1 MAPRKKPA
9 ASKPATPAEPQR
21 SAFATIARMQI
32 ATGGSGT
39 METNSEDE
47 GVTPDVPEPEMG
59 TQQDEGETPDQPT
72 TETVEEPDKQALA
85 KALKEAR
92 DDAIKWRA
100 RLRELEA
107 AQKQRDD
114 AELSEAERQAKRLQE
129 LEAELAERDS
139 TTRRLALESAVAL
152 RSNALGIVDAEVAV
166 AMLDRDALEYDADG
180 RPDPASLDD
189 ALRRLIK
196 QKPYLK
202 VQQAAGSPANPA
214 RSEPMGETDAQRRA
228 RLFGGNAGIFEP
240 DAARRL
246 GGGVVNT
253 D

>member
-1 MAPRKKPA
+1 MAPRKKPP
-9 ASKPATPAEPQR
+9 KPEPAQPAEPSR
-21 SAFATIARMQI
+21 SAFATIARMQMT
-32 ATGGSGT
+32 TGGSGT
-39 METNSEDE
+39 VDTNSEDA

-59 TQQDEGETPDQPT
+59 TEQNEGVTPEQPS
-72 TETVEEPDKQALA
+72 TETVEDPDKQALA
-85 KALKEAR
+85 SALKEAR

-100 RLRELEA
+100 RFRDMEA
-107 AQKQRDD
+107 AQKQRDE
-114 AELSEAERQAKRLQE
+114 AELTEAERQAKRLQE

-166 AMLDRDALEYDADG
+166 AMLDRDALQYDDSG
-180 RPDPASLDD
+180 RPDPESLDN

-202 VQQAAGSPANPA
+202 VQQSAGSPANPA
-214 RSEPMGETDAQRRA
+214 RSEPLGETDAQKRA

-240 DAARRL
+240 EAARRL